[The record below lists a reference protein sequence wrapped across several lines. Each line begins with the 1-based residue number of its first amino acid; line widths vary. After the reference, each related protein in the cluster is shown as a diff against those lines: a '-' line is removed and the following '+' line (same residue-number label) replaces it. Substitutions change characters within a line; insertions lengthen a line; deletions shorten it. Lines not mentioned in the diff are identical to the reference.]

1 MKNIVRQTNPTRR
14 NGRDDKSWSSLLIDI
29 DMGDDNDDCYVD
41 DSKQL
46 ISSCWPH
53 IPVPEPFPRW
63 RIAMGLIA
71 TFATLYD
78 LAQLW
83 KLLEVWKL
91 LEESE
96 SKQTIGSFLIALF
109 FLQTIAYF
117 VAFWGVL
124 LQKKR
129 MALSGMVI
137 AFCCVLC
144 IGLQEPICNVIQ
156 SQECPTVKLMPGSI
170 IFYCFNCC
178 VLFLYFRMR
187 LR

>member
-29 DMGDDNDDCYVD
+29 GDDNDDCYVD

-63 RIAMGLIA
+63 RIAIGLIA
-71 TFATLYD
+71 TFATLYT
-78 LAQLW
+78 LA
-83 KLLEVWKL
+83 EVWKL

-96 SKQTIGSFLIALF
+96 SKQTIGYFFIALF
-109 FLQTIAYF
+109 FLETIAYF
-117 VAFWGVL
+117 VAAWGVL

-129 MALSGMVI
+129 MALSGFVI
-137 AFCCVLC
+137 AGCCVVC

-156 SQECPTVKLMPGSI
+156 SQGCPTVKLRPVSLTFFI
-170 IFYCFNCC
+170 CVHCC
-178 VLFLYFRMR
+178 VFFRYFCMR